1 MGILQKIFHSKNSA
15 GNYDEYHFK
24 TDAEVV
30 MMGKDS
36 SEPISTGKISKIA
49 NVTSVDVG
57 TVPKIT
63 NNGFLE
69 KSNVKLDNV
78 SQKEV
83 VISYSLTTNWASVS
97 TDLYS
102 QVINQT
108 LFSSSYTV
116 TANTRAD
123 ITAEASTIKKMID
136 KGTSAIY
143 IVNDNKVLTAYAVGV
158 KPSEALAI
166 QIVLSEV
173 VNKV

>member
-30 MMGKDS
+30 MMSKDS

-49 NVTSVDVG
+49 NVTSGDVG

-83 VISYSLTTNWASVS
+83 VISYSLTTNWAFVS

-102 QVINQT
+102 QAIN
-108 LFSSSYTV
+108 
-116 TANTRAD
+116 
-123 ITAEASTIKKMID
+123 
-136 KGTSAIY
+136 
-143 IVNDNKVLTAYAVGV
+143 
-158 KPSEALAI
+158 
-166 QIVLSEV
+166 
-173 VNKV
+173 

>member
-30 MMGKDS
+30 MMSKDS

-49 NVTSVDVG
+49 SVTSGDVG
-57 TVPKIT
+57 TIPKIT

-83 VISYSLTTNWASVS
+83 VISYSLTTNWTSVS

-102 QVINQT
+102 QAIN
-108 LFSSSYTV
+108 
-116 TANTRAD
+116 
-123 ITAEASTIKKMID
+123 
-136 KGTSAIY
+136 
-143 IVNDNKVLTAYAVGV
+143 
-158 KPSEALAI
+158 
-166 QIVLSEV
+166 
-173 VNKV
+173 